1 MRLRAAN
8 FASSTERLGLRIGMM
23 FFSKAAMVF
32 VRVEGFARLLELL
45 PFLRRHQYY
54 PVASHHVASEVT
66 SYWLLVWDKGVN
78 SLYNPN
84 VM

>member
-1 MRLRAAN
+1 MGHKDSRIKGP
-8 FASSTERLGLRIGMM
+8 ERSGLRLGMM
-23 FFSKAAMVF
+23 FFSKAAVVL

-54 PVASHHVASEVT
+54 SVASHHVTSEVM
-66 SYWLLVWDKGVN
+66 SHWLLVWDKDAT